1 MNMADTKLLLIKLTS
16 SEEILCTQISSGE
29 GAMVIKDAVLL
40 IYRQAKEGAMSVG
53 FAPFMPYADGTI
65 SLNHSAIA
73 SNGYPKQDLADE
85 YNRIF
90 GSGIVIAGANDA
102 AYKA

>member
-1 MNMADTKLLLIKLTS
+1 
-16 SEEILCTQISSGE
+16 
-29 GAMVIKDAVLL
+29 L

-53 FAPFMPYADGTI
+53 FAPFMPYADGTV
-65 SLNHSAIA
+65 SLNHTAIA
-73 SNGYPKQDLADE
+73 ANGYPKQDLADE

-102 AYKA
+102 AFKA